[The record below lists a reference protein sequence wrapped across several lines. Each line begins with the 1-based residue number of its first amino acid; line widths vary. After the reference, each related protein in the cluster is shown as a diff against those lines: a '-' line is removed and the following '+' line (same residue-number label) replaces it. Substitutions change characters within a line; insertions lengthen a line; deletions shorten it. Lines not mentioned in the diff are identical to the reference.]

1 MEYSQLIKQ
10 DNKLILWSIP
20 IVLFISHLSLNTYFP
35 NLIINTIGIGFV
47 IMALIFICRNLKLPF
62 SVVLVF
68 YILNHFGFASG
79 RGGLYC
85 IAFPFVYLFSGRKEY
100 HNGNISLPIIFSF
113 MVLLFFNMLGWILKS
128 QSLLGEKVIGAITL
142 LSYLLMFIYI
152 GKTQLHSYEIG
163 RFIKFSLIM
172 EVWVLLSQLNNRFGW
187 LTVSNPLIGFNE
199 LIYGGTTG
207 LYAINGTSP
216 LVGEY
221 SFILFLIGFYLLI
234 KYKNFDNFNLSRV
247 QVALQC
253 GISAVIMLL
262 SANRSTFLLSI
273 IYIFILF
280 ILSFRKGIAGPSRL
294 IINMLSMLT
303 LIYLLEPLIRFSYIF
318 ERLGEV
324 NFKDISMES
333 INTGEG
339 INRTTAFDIGKYM
352 IRRENWFIGYG
363 WDNYSNNRFA
373 WFGAKDFF
381 RGDPHSLYYAL
392 PMLFGWIGSAAFIF
406 FIIYIALLVPRKIYP
421 LNESKLYARQ
431 LSYLFSLCI
440 GLLMINNIK
449 QGFICSATQFMFV
462 MIILGITY
470 SLKANSLK

>member
-1 MEYSQLIKQ
+1 MIGIMLVTIT
-10 DNKLILWSIP
+10 LIL
-20 IVLFISHLSLNTYFP
+20 
-35 NLIINTIGIGFV
+35 
-47 IMALIFICRNLKLPF
+47 ICRNLKLPF
-62 SVVLVF
+62 SIVLVF
-68 YILNHFGFASG
+68 YILNHFNFASQ

-85 IAFPFVYLFSGRKEY
+85 IAFPFVYLFSGRKDY
-100 HNGNISLPIIFSF
+100 HTGHISWLIIFSF
-113 MVLLFFNMLGWILKS
+113 IVLLFFNMLGWIIKS
-128 QSLLGEKVIGAITL
+128 QSLLEEKVIGAITL

-152 GKTQLHSYEIG
+152 AKTQLHSYEIG

-172 EVWVLLSQLNNRFGW
+172 EVWVLLSQLNNRYGW
-187 LTVSNPLIGFNE
+187 LTLSNSLIGFSE
-199 LIYGGTTG
+199 LKYGRTTG
-207 LYAINGTSP
+207 LSAINGSSP

>member
-20 IVLFISHLSLNTYFP
+20 IVLLLSHLSLNTYFP
-35 NLIINTIGIGFV
+35 NLIINMIGIGFV
-47 IMALIFICRNLKLPF
+47 TITLILICRNLKLPF

-68 YILNHFGFASG
+68 YILNHFSFALAK
-79 RGGLYC
+79 GGLYC
-85 IAFPFVYLFSGRKEY
+85 ITFPFVYLLSGRKEY
-100 HNGNISLPIIFSF
+100 HKGHISWLIIFSF
-113 MVLLFFNMLGWILKS
+113 IVLLFFNMLGWIIKS
-128 QSLLGEKVIGAITL
+128 QSLLEEKVIGAITL

-152 GKTQLHSYEIG
+152 SKTQLHSYEIG

-172 EVWVLLSQLNNRFGW
+172 EIWVLLSQLNNRFGW
-187 LTVSNPLIGFNE
+187 LKISNPLIGFGE
-199 LIYGGTTG
+199 RTYGFLIG
-207 LYAINGTSP
+207 LPAINGTSP

-221 SFILFLIGFYLLI
+221 SFILFLIGFYLMT
-234 KYKNFDNFNLSRV
+234 KYKNFHHFSLSRI

-273 IYIFILF
+273 IYIFIIF
-280 ILSFRKGIAGPSRL
+280 VLSFRTGVAGPFKLVSFIL
-294 IINMLSMLT
+294 CISI
-303 LIYLLEPLIRFSYIF
+303 LIYLLSPYFNLLYIF

-324 NFKDISMES
+324 DYKAISIES

-339 INRTTAFDIGKYM
+339 INRTTAFDVGKYM
-352 IRRENWFIGYG
+352 IKRENWFIGYG
-363 WDNYSNNRFA
+363 WDNNNNNRFA

-381 RGDPHSLYYAL
+381 RSDPHSLYYAL
-392 PMLFGWIGSAAFIF
+392 PMLFGWIGSASFLF
-406 FIIYIALLVPRKIYP
+406 FIMYVALLVPHKSNTS
-421 LNESKLYARQ
+421 NESKLYARQ
-431 LSYLFSLCI
+431 LSFLFSLCI
-440 GLLMINNIK
+440 GFLMINNIK

-470 SLKANSLK
+470 SLKANSLQ

>member
-1 MEYSQLIKQ
+1 MLGIGLVTIT
-10 DNKLILWSIP
+10 LIL
-20 IVLFISHLSLNTYFP
+20 
-35 NLIINTIGIGFV
+35 
-47 IMALIFICRNLKLPF
+47 ICRNLKLPF
-62 SVVLVF
+62 SIVLVF

-85 IAFPFVYLFSGRKEY
+85 IAFPFVYLLSGSKEY
-100 HNGNISLPIIFSF
+100 HKGHISWLIIFSF
-113 MVLLFFNMLGWILKS
+113 IVLLFFNMLGWIIKS
-128 QSLLGEKVIGAITL
+128 QSLLEEKVIGAITL
-142 LSYLLMFIYI
+142 LSYFLMFIYI
-152 GKTQLHSYEIG
+152 SKTQFHSYEIG

-187 LTVSNPLIGFNE
+187 LKLSNPLIAFGE
-199 LIYGGTTG
+199 RTYGYITG

-221 SFILFLIGFYLLI
+221 SFILFLIGFYLLT
-234 KYKNFDNFNLSRV
+234 KYKDYHHFNLSRI
-247 QVALQC
+247 QVVLQC

-273 IYIFILF
+273 IYIFIIFVLSFKTGVAGPFRLVSF
-280 ILSFRKGIAGPSRL
+280 ILCISL
-294 IINMLSMLT
+294 
-303 LIYLLEPLIRFSYIF
+303 LIYLLSSYFSLLYIF

-324 NFKDISMES
+324 DYKAISMES

-339 INRTTAFDIGKYM
+339 INRTTAFDVGKYM

-363 WDNYSNNRFA
+363 WDNNNNNRFA
-373 WFGAKDFF
+373 WFGTKDFF

-392 PMLFGWIGSAAFIF
+392 PMLFGWIGSAAFLF
-406 FIIYIALLVPRKIYP
+406 FIMYVALLIPNTIHT
-421 LNESKLYARQ
+421 NDESKHYARQ

-440 GLLMINNIK
+440 GLLMINDIK